1 MPDNLL
7 TEIKK
12 GVEKA
17 KFSLSLNRNNAKN
30 LNNENS
36 ISANPNQTQKLNEDK
51 ENKPVKRPLK
61 STYSNTLNA
70 AKRLKPLTEEALKH
84 TGIYICITLLN

>member
-1 MPDNLL
+1 MKVNLL
-7 TEIKK
+7 TETKK

-17 KFSLSLNRNNAKN
+17 KFSLSLNRNNAKK

-36 ISANPNQTQKLNEDK
+36 ISANPNQTQELNEDK

-61 STYSNTLNA
+61 STYFNTLNA
-70 AKRLKPLTEEALKH
+70 AKRLKPLTEEAFKH
-84 TGIYICITLLN
+84 TGIFVYITLLN